1 MNLQALTE
9 PQRNALVD
17 LLVLGMYSD
26 GHLAAVEELKIRQ
39 AIGSMGVE
47 GEPDIDRALDA
58 SVTRVRQHA
67 GNAQA
72 ASAYA
77 TRLAQAFPARDQR
90 RQAHDLVNA
99 VLESD
104 RHITS
109 SENEL
114 ATVVREALRL

>member
-1 MNLQALTE
+1 MNLQTLTE

-26 GHLAAVEELKIRQ
+26 GHLAGVEEAKIRQ
-39 AIGSMGVE
+39 AIGRMGVE
-47 GEPDIDRALDA
+47 GELDIDRALYA

-104 RHITS
+104 RHITA

>member
-1 MNLQALTE
+1 MNLTTLTE
-9 PQRNALVD
+9 PQRSALVD

-26 GHLAAVEELKIRQ
+26 GHLAAAEELKIRQ
-39 AIGSMGVE
+39 AIGRLGIE
-47 GEPDIDRALDA
+47 GESDIDRAFDA

-67 GNAQA
+67 ANAQA

-77 TRLAQAFPARDQR
+77 TNLAQAFPARDQR

-104 RHITS
+104 RHIAATE
-109 SENEL
+109 SEF
-114 ATVVREALRL
+114 ATTVREALRL